1 MNISSQV
8 IEVLDSVCEKF
19 GIAIDW
25 SQQNVLP
32 YLEDLSGKYIKYEI
46 VTSIAWIIFFSLAI
60 IASIKGTKNIL
71 KSRQSE
77 NYFFEGDE
85 EVGSIFILI
94 LATVVIVGCIGI
106 TTQILDVIT
115 CCTFPEKIILEFL
128 KGILS
133 KAK

>member
-71 KSRQSE
+71 KSCQSE

>member
-25 SQQNVLP
+25 SQQNVLT
-32 YLEDLSGKYIKYEI
+32 YLEDLSRKYIKYEI

-60 IASIKGTKNIL
+60 IASIKGIKNIL
-71 KSRQSE
+71 KSCQSE
-77 NYFFEGDE
+77 NYFFRGNE
-85 EVGSIFILI
+85 EVGLIFIFV
-94 LATVVIVGCIGI
+94 LAVVVVVGCIGI
-106 TTQILDVIT
+106 TTQIFDVAT
-115 CCTFPEKIILEFL
+115 CCTFPEKIISEFL
-128 KGILS
+128 EGILS

>member
-25 SQQNVLP
+25 SQQNVLT
-32 YLEDLSGKYIKYEI
+32 YLEDLSRKYIKYEI

-60 IASIKGTKNIL
+60 IASIKGIKNIL
-71 KSRQSE
+71 KSCQSE
-77 NYFFEGDE
+77 NYFFRGNE
-85 EVGSIFILI
+85 EVGLIFIFV
-94 LATVVIVGCIGI
+94 LAVVVVVGCIGI
-106 TTQILDVIT
+106 TTQIFDVAT

-128 KGILS
+128 RGILS